1 MAKHLSP
8 SQTSRSSGLRKTLC
22 VGTII
27 ALGAALATTPLQ
39 AEEHTSS
46 AARAELQ
53 QNNTRTI
60 KGVVVDENGESLPG
74 ASILVEGTQTGVVTD
89 LDGNF
94 RITLPAGKN
103 KLRVSFVGYTPVSIV
118 AKDGMKVQLLPDT
131 KTIKEVVVTG
141 MVATDKR
148 LFTGATDKLTADK
161 IKLDGVADVSRGLE
175 GRSAGVS
182 VQNVSGTFGTA
193 PKIRVRGATSIHGS
207 SKPLWVVDGVIQE
220 DVVEVSADA
229 LSSGDATTLIS
240 SAISGLN
247 ADDIESFQI
256 LKDGSATSIYGAKAM
271 AGVIVITTKKGRS
284 GTSSFNYT
292 GEFTTRL
299 IPSYNEFNIMNSQQ
313 QMDLYR
319 ELQNKGWM
327 PFGNTVRAA
336 NYGVFGK
343 MYELMNTYNEKT
355 GQFMLENS
363 RAAENAYL
371 REAEMRNTDWFRE
384 LFSSSLMQNHSIS
397 MTTGT
402 DKSQTYVSVSA
413 MIDPGWTKASSVSRY
428 TGNFNNTYNFT
439 PKVSLTTIG
448 GLSYRQQQAP
458 GTLSQ
463 NSDPIT
469 GTVSRDFDINP
480 YSYAI
485 NSSRTLDPKA
495 FYRRNFAPFNI
506 HNELDN
512 NYLELDV
519 FDLKLQ
525 TELKWRPIRGLTLS
539 ALGSIKYSNTTKE
552 HKITEFSNL
561 AQAYRAMDNAVMIGS
576 NSWLYKD
583 PDKIN
588 TQPTTILPEGG
599 FYNTNTYR
607 MNSYDFRASATY
619 TTEIADKHI
628 INAYAGI
635 EFNAQNRMQNGFD
648 GWGMQYD
655 RGEIPFWVYP
665 AFKQLSEQGSAYYYL
680 SNTRVRTHA
689 VFGTA
694 TYSYKGRYTLTGTM
708 RYEGS
713 NRLGRSR
720 RSRWLPTWNIA
731 AAWNA
736 HEEPWFRKQN
746 IFDTFTLKASYSL
759 TADAGPA
766 TNSLVIIRSHTP
778 WRNETAAQET
788 GATIS
793 GYENQELTYEKK
805 NELNL
810 GVDMGFFDNRLNIT
824 ADVYKRNNFDL
835 MGSIMTTQGDRFGNS
850 AEMKSHG
857 FELSIST
864 KNIQTKKFSWTTD
877 FIFGYAKNEITKL
890 RSRNYLWDYV
900 SGVGFAREGYPVRAL
915 FSIPFEGLTAEGF
928 PTYKFQDKVLGPDS
942 YGSVNYRL
950 LDDFDFLKYEG
961 PTDPVY
967 TGSFGNIFT
976 LGNFK
981 LNVFITYS
989 GGNKLRLA
997 SAYQSR
1003 FSDLEANQR
1012 NLANRWAVVGD
1023 EVKTS
1028 IPTLPA
1034 AIDAYT
1040 IGSLGA
1046 GYNVYN
1052 YTDQHVADGS
1062 FVRMKEISLQY
1073 TVPNGF
1079 LQKLKVVK
1087 SASLKLQATNLFLIY
1102 ADKKLNGQDP
1112 EFFRAGG
1119 VSAPVAKQIT
1129 ATLRVGF

>member
-27 ALGAALATTPLQ
+27 TLGAAFSTSTLY
-39 AEEHTSS
+39 AEESISS
-46 AARAELQ
+46 AKRADVQ

-60 KGVVVDENGESLPG
+60 KGTVVDENGESLPG

-94 RITLPAGKN
+94 RVTLPAGKN
-103 KLRVSFVGYTPVSIV
+103 KLRVSFVGYTPISVV

-161 IKLDGVADVSRGLE
+161 VKLDGVADVSRGLE

-299 IPSYNEFNIMNSQQ
+299 IPSYREFNIMNSQQ

-327 PFGNTVRAA
+327 PFGNTVRSAS
-336 NYGVFGK
+336 YGVFGK
-343 MYELMNTYNEKT
+343 MYELMNTYDEKT
-355 GQFMLENS
+355 GQFKLANS
-363 RAAENAYL
+363 REAQNAYL
-371 REAEMRNTDWFRE
+371 RAAEMRNTDWFDE
-384 LFSSSLMQNHSIS
+384 LFSASLMQNHSIS

-448 GLSYRQQQAP
+448 GISYRQQKAP

-485 NSSRTLDPKA
+485 NSSRTLDPRE
-495 FYRRNFAPFNI
+495 FYQRNYAPFNI

-539 ALGSIKYSNTTKE
+539 ALGSIKYSNTNKE

-561 AQAYRAMDNAVMIGS
+561 AQAYRAMDNAVVIGN

-588 TQPTTILPEGG
+588 TQPISILPEGG

-607 MNSYDFRASATY
+607 MNSYDFRASAAY

-655 RGEIPFWVYP
+655 RGEIPFWIYP
-665 AFKQLSEQGSAYYYL
+665 AFKQMSEQGSAYYYL

-736 HEEPWFRKQN
+736 HEETWFRNQS

-766 TNSLVIIRSHTP
+766 TNSLVIIRSYTP

-788 GATIS
+788 GASIS
-793 GYENQELTYEKK
+793 SYENQDLTYEKK
-805 NELNL
+805 NEFNL

-928 PTYKFQDKVLGPDS
+928 PTYKFQDKILGPGS

-961 PTDPVY
+961 PTDPIY
-967 TGSFGNIFT
+967 TGSLGNIFT
-976 LGNFK
+976 MGNFK

-997 SAYQSR
+997 SAYQSS
-1003 FSDLEANQR
+1003 FSDLQANQR

-1023 EVKTS
+1023 EVKTT

-1034 AIDAYT
+1034 AIDSYT
-1040 IGSLGA
+1040 IGSLSA
-1046 GYNVYN
+1046 GYNAYN

-1073 TVPNGF
+1073 TLPNSF

>member
-1 MAKHLSP
+1 MAKHLSQ
-8 SQTSRSSGLRKTLC
+8 SQTTRSSSLRKTLC

-27 ALGAALATTPLQ
+27 ALGTALATTTAY
-39 AEEHTSS
+39 AEDNSGSTK
-46 AARAELQ
+46 RAEVQ
-53 QNNTRTI
+53 QNNSRTI
-60 KGVVVDENGESLPG
+60 KGTVVDEKGEPLPG
-74 ASILVEGTQTGVVTD
+74 ASILVEGTQTGATTD
-89 LDGNF
+89 LDGRF
-94 RITLPAGKN
+94 RVTLPAGKN
-103 KLRVSFVGYTPVSIV
+103 KIRVSFVGYSPVSIV
-118 AKDGMKVQLLPDT
+118 AKEGIKVQLQPDA
-131 KTIKEVVVTG
+131 KTIQEVVVTG

-148 LFTGATDKLTADK
+148 LFTGATDKLTAEK

-292 GEFTTRL
+292 GEFTTRF
-299 IPSYNEFNIMNSQQ
+299 IPSYREFNIMNSQQ

-327 PFGNTVRAA
+327 PFGSTVRSSS
-336 NYGVFGK
+336 YGVFGK
-343 MYELMNTYNEKT
+343 MYELMNTYDEKR
-355 GQFMLENS
+355 GQFMLANTREAQNEYL
-363 RAAENAYL
+363 RAAEL
-371 REAEMRNTDWFRE
+371 RNTDWFEE
-384 LFSSSLMQNHSIS
+384 LFNTNIMQNHSIS

-413 MIDPGWTKASSVSRY
+413 MIDPGWTKASSVNRY

-439 PKVSLTTIG
+439 PKISLTTIG
-448 GLSYRQQQAP
+448 GLSYRQQRAP

-469 GTVSRDFDINP
+469 GTVTRDFDINP

-485 NSSRTLDPKA
+485 NSSRTLDA
-495 FYRRNFAPFNI
+495 REYYQRNYAPFNI
-506 HNELDN
+506 HNELEN
-512 NYLELDV
+512 NYLDLDV

-539 ALGSIKYSNTTKE
+539 ALGAIKYSNTNKE
-552 HKITEFSNL
+552 HKITEFSNM
-561 AQAYRAMDNAVMIGS
+561 AMAYRAMANSVMIDN

-588 TQPTTILPEGG
+588 TQPISVLPEGG
-599 FYNTNTYR
+599 FYNTNTYK

-619 TTEIADKHI
+619 TTEIAGKHI
-628 INAYAGI
+628 INSYAGV

-655 RGEIPFWVYP
+655 RGEIPFWIYP
-665 AFKQLSEQGSAYYYL
+665 AFKQMSEQNSAYYYL

-689 VFGTA
+689 IFGTA

-720 RSRWLPTWNIA
+720 KSRWLPTWNIA
-731 AAWNA
+731 GAWNA
-736 HEEPWFRKQN
+736 HEEPWFKKQKV
-746 IFDTFTLKASYSL
+746 FDTFTLKASYSL

-766 TNSLVIIRSHTP
+766 TNSLVIIRSNTP
-778 WRNETAAQET
+778 WRNETAAQES
-788 GATIS
+788 GAYIA
-793 GYENQELTYEKK
+793 GYENRDLTYEKK
-805 NELNL
+805 NEFNL
-810 GVDMGFFDNRLNIT
+810 GLDMGFFGNRLNIT
-824 ADVYKRNNFDL
+824 ADAYKRHNFDL

-850 AEMKSHG
+850 ATMKSHG

-864 KNIQTKKFSWTTD
+864 RNIQSKKFSWTTD
-877 FIFGYAKNEITKL
+877 FIFGYAQNEVTKL
-890 RSRNYLWDYV
+890 RSRNYLWSYI
-900 SGVGFAREGYPVRAL
+900 SGTGFAREGYPVRAL
-915 FSIPFEGLTAEGF
+915 FSIPFQGLTEEGF
-928 PTYKFQDKVLGPDS
+928 PTFKFQDKTIDPS
-942 YGSVNYRL
+942 NYGSVNYRI

-961 PTDPVY
+961 STDPIY
-967 TGSFGNIFT
+967 TGSLGNIFT

-997 SAYQSR
+997 SAYASR
-1003 FSDLEANQR
+1003 FSDLDANQR

-1034 AIDAYT
+1034 TIDAHR
-1040 IGSLGA
+1040 IANLGA

-1052 YTDQHVADGS
+1052 YSDQHIADGS

-1073 TVPNGF
+1073 SLPSSF
-1079 LQKLKVVK
+1079 LQKFKVIK
-1087 SASLKLQATNLFLIY
+1087 TASIKLQATNLFLIY

-1119 VSAPVAKQIT
+1119 VSAPVAKQLT